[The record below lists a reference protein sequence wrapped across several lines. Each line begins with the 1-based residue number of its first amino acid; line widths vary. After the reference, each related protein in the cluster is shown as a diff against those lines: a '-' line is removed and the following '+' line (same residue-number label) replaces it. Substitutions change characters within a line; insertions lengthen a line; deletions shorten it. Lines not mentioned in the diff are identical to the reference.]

1 MRRPRGW
8 PGGGGCGLRLTPAA
22 TGRVNLHATGRGSG
36 GRCGAI
42 DAVNG
47 VNPLITVATLPPFAR
62 VAEGVM
68 VATIKIIAWGV
79 PEGDLARACA
89 VGASLRL
96 CPPVVRTASLI
107 ETTVTGREPPVK
119 GREALAV
126 RLGRLGVSL
135 GPRVV
140 VPHTVEGVA
149 AAVAVAEGDVV
160 FVLTAS
166 ATSDPGDVG
175 PEGLRRAGERSC
187 SSAFRSIRGTCCFWA
202 PWAGG
207 RSWACR
213 VARGH
218 LR

>member
-8 PGGGGCGLRLTPAA
+8 HSGGGVGLRLTPAA
-22 TGRVNLHATGRGSG
+22 TGRVNLHATGPGILAVDA
-36 GRCGAI
+36 GRI

-149 AAVAVAEGDVV
+149 AASRWRGGRGLCAHG
-160 FVLTAS
+160 L
-166 ATSDPGDVG
+166 GDVG
-175 PEGLRRAGERSC
+175 PGR
-187 SSAFRSIRGTCCFWA
+187 RGT
-202 PWAGG
+202 
-207 RSWACR
+207 
-213 VARGH
+213 
-218 LR
+218 